1 MTSTTE
7 TIEQPVEHADLARF
21 GYNQELHRRVGSFA
35 SFAAGFSYVS
45 ILTTVFQLFFLGFGF
60 GGAAFFWTWPIV
72 FIGQMLVALNFATLA
87 ARFPISG
94 AIFQWSSR
102 LAGQTFG
109 WFTGWVMIIG
119 QILTV
124 AAAAIALQAVLP
136 SIWSGFQFLGG
147 DSSPTSVS
155 GARNAVLL
163 GVILLAVTTAVNIIG
178 IRLMAIISSTG
189 VVLEILGV
197 IAIVI
202 TLFAHAKRGPS
213 VVMHSTG
220 AAPTPGDPYI
230 WAFLASGLMA
240 AYVMV
245 GFDSAGELSEETHA
259 PRRITPRTIIRAL
272 IVSGVGGALLL
283 IAALM
288 AAPSLTD
295 GNLASVGLPYVVEA
309 VFGATAG
316 RIILA
321 DVVIAIIVCT
331 LACQTSGARMMYSM
345 ARQKALPF
353 HGVLARVSPRTGTPI
368 VTSLVVGVGAA
379 LVLVV
384 NLGQSAVFTAL
395 SSLCI
400 AMLYLGYLGV
410 TAPLLLHRFRHARG
424 RASAATAEG
433 TDEHGKRLFSLG
445 KWAIPVTVVA
455 VIYQVLAVVNLAWP
469 RSSVYD
475 LTGHTWWLK
484 WSAVLFIG
492 ITLVVGYLVHLRL
505 RGGKVHIPHAWA
517 HQPAAEPTPRARPR
531 SRNRKAPEP
540 RPGTE
545 RSTQPVMATAAS
557 EHETDTVALARA
569 DARAQ
574 GGRVADAMPYLPAS
588 STPYPPPG
596 VSLDSL
602 TWAETV
608 AGGNYTHKV
617 VAGGTRVRLEDV
629 AGQACAHVLL
639 YNALEP
645 WERLNVADTVKI
657 GWQAYLTT
665 GHPLLSGDGR
675 VLATIV
681 GDDSGR
687 HDALCGTSTAAANR
701 AKYGDSAPQGPVRPA
716 GSCWCW
722 RRPSTGW
729 PRATCRR
736 RSRSSRAS
744 ASARTAAWNSPAA
757 PARAGR
763 SSCWPSFR

>member
-45 ILTTVFQLFFLGFGF
+45 ILTTVFQLFFLGYGF

-72 FIGQMLVALNFATLA
+72 FAGQMLVALNFATLA

-119 QILTV
+119 QVLTV

-147 DSSPTSVS
+147 NSSPTSVS

-163 GVILLAVTTAVNIIG
+163 GVILLAVTTAINIIG

-202 TLFAHAKRGPS
+202 TLFAHAKRGPA

-220 AAPTPGDPYI
+220 AAPTPGSPYI

-353 HGVLARVSPRTGTPI
+353 HRVLAKVSPRTGTPI

-424 RASAATAEG
+424 EASAATAEG

-445 KWAIPVTVVA
+445 KWAIPVTLVA
-455 VIYQVLAVVNLAWP
+455 VVYQVLAVVNLAWP

-505 RGGKVHIPHAWA
+505 RGGKMHIPHAWH
-517 HQPAAEPTPRARPR
+517 HQPAAEPTA
-531 SRNRKAPEP
+531 A
-540 RPGTE
+540 
-545 RSTQPVMATAAS
+545 AAAS
-557 EHETDTVALARA
+557 LA
-569 DARAQ
+569 
-574 GGRVADAMPYLPAS
+574 
-588 STPYPPPG
+588 
-596 VSLDSL
+596 
-602 TWAETV
+602 
-608 AGGNYTHKV
+608 
-617 VAGGTRVRLEDV
+617 
-629 AGQACAHVLL
+629 
-639 YNALEP
+639 EP
-645 WERLNVADTVKI
+645 E
-657 GWQAYLTT
+657 
-665 GHPLLSGDGR
+665 
-675 VLATIV
+675 
-681 GDDSGR
+681 
-687 HDALCGTSTAAANR
+687 
-701 AKYGDSAPQGPVRPA
+701 SA
-716 GSCWCW
+716 
-722 RRPSTGW
+722 
-729 PRATCRR
+729 
-736 RSRSSRAS
+736 
-744 ASARTAAWNSPAA
+744 
-757 PARAGR
+757 
-763 SSCWPSFR
+763 